1 MCDWKW
7 APTGVHESKDTL
19 ADDRRDAGGWG
30 RVTGEADSRWRP
42 WSEAHKRRIVAVSYR
57 SGISVSAVA
66 RRHGVHAS
74 VLFKWRRRQ
83 GKPTDSGAGFVPVV
97 VETGE
102 VASEAPTGRME
113 IVLGDDVR
121 VVVDATV
128 YAPALPRVRAVVRPR

>member
-1 MCDWKW
+1 MTD
-7 APTGVHESKDTL
+7 ATRRLGPGHGGGGFAL
-19 ADDRRDAGGWG
+19 AAVERGAQAAHRRRELPVGD
-30 RVTGEADSRWRP
+30 
-42 WSEAHKRRIVAVSYR
+42 
-57 SGISVSAVA
+57 SVSAVA